1 MDFAELSKFAS
12 QLYDDTSAIKNNTK
26 KLNSEKIYQF
36 IDEISL
42 LRKPIK
48 EYFDMT
54 EGEYYEEESDHGL
67 TLQDNDL
74 PLKELHDRVLLNHVD
89 GSLTEEEINFTYNH
103 EDPYAENNEYD
114 PEVDLHLISFSL
126 QVIGAVSSNT
136 RIGNIRNILSRDALL
151 SIGLATNSVA
161 QYQNK

>member
-12 QLYDDTSAIKNNTK
+12 QLYDDTNAIKNNTK
-26 KLNSEKIYQF
+26 KIDSEKIYQF

-48 EYFDMT
+48 EYFNMT
-54 EGEYYEEESDHGL
+54 EEEYYEEESDHGL
-67 TLQDNDL
+67 TLQNDNQVL
-74 PLKELHDRVLLNHVD
+74 SKLHDRVLLNHVD

-103 EDPYAENNEYD
+103 EDPYAENGKYNV
-114 PEVDLHLISFSL
+114 EVDLHLISFSL

-151 SIGLATNSVA
+151 SIGLATNSVVE
-161 QYQNK
+161 YQNN

>member
-26 KLNSEKIYQF
+26 KLDSEKIYQF

-48 EYFDMT
+48 EYFNMT

-74 PLKELHDRVLLNHVD
+74 PLKKLHDRVLLNHVD

-114 PEVDLHLISFSL
+114 VETDLHLVSFSL

-151 SIGLATNSVA
+151 SIGLATNSIVE
-161 QYQNK
+161 YQNK